1 MKLEI
6 HNDEI
11 VVIIKDNNISKVDF
25 NDMVSVE
32 KYFRKILLK
41 LKDLYEI
48 DIKGFYNIYAYID
61 LKEGIV
67 LEIKKETLDYYDSF
81 HQLELRIV
89 KENVEFLYEV
99 DNIFEFVNKKFDI
112 YCYNNRFYVRN
123 NYDDICYSLY
133 EFGSLIYKETKKIKE
148 NGKKMTSL
156 S

>member
-1 MKLEI
+1 MKVEI
-6 HNDEI
+6 HNDNI
-11 VVIIKDNNISKVDF
+11 IVIIKDNNISQVDF

-61 LKEGIV
+61 LEEGIV
-67 LEIKKETLDYYDSF
+67 LEIKKEVIDYYDTF

-99 DNIFEFVNKKFDI
+99 DNILEFMNKKFEI
-112 YCYNNRFYVRN
+112 YCYNDRFFIRN
-123 NYDDICYSLY
+123 NYDDISYLLY
-133 EFGSLIYKETKKIKE
+133 EFGNLVYKDTKKIKE
-148 NGKKMTSL
+148 IGKKMTIL
-156 S
+156 

>member
-1 MKLEI
+1 MKVEI
-6 HNDEI
+6 HNDNI
-11 VVIIKDNNISKVDF
+11 IVIIKDNNISQVDF

-61 LKEGIV
+61 LEEGIV
-67 LEIKKETLDYYDSF
+67 LEIKKEVIDYYDTF

-99 DNIFEFVNKKFDI
+99 DNILEFMNKKFEV
-112 YCYNNRFYVRN
+112 YCYNDRFFIRN
-123 NYDDICYSLY
+123 NYDDISYRLY
-133 EFGSLIYKETKKIKE
+133 EFGNLVYKDTKKIKE
-148 NGKKMTSL
+148 NGKKMTIL
-156 S
+156 

>member
-1 MKLEI
+1 MKVEI
-6 HNDEI
+6 HNDNI
-11 VVIIKDNNISKVDF
+11 IVIIKDNNISKVDF

-61 LKEGIV
+61 LEEGIV
-67 LEIKKETLDYYDSF
+67 LEIKKEVIDYYDTF

-99 DNIFEFVNKKFDI
+99 DNILEFMNKKFEI
-112 YCYNNRFYVRN
+112 YCYNDRFFIRN
-123 NYDDICYSLY
+123 NYDDISYRLY
-133 EFGSLIYKETKKIKE
+133 EFGNLVYKDTKKIKE
-148 NGKKMTSL
+148 IGKKMTIL
-156 S
+156 

>member
-1 MKLEI
+1 MKVEI
-6 HNDEI
+6 HNDDI
-11 VVIIKDNNISKVDF
+11 IVIIKDNNISKVDF

-61 LKEGIV
+61 LEEGIV
-67 LEIKKETLDYYDSF
+67 LEIKKEVIDYYDTF

-99 DNIFEFVNKKFDI
+99 DNILEFMNKKFEI
-112 YCYNNRFYVRN
+112 YCYNDRFFIRN
-123 NYDDICYSLY
+123 NYDDISYRLY
-133 EFGSLIYKETKKIKE
+133 EFGNLVYKDTKKIKE
-148 NGKKMTSL
+148 NGKKMTIL
-156 S
+156 

>member
-1 MKLEI
+1 MKVEI
-6 HNDEI
+6 HNDNI
-11 VVIIKDNNISKVDF
+11 IVIIKDNNISQVDF

-61 LKEGIV
+61 LEEGIV
-67 LEIKKETLDYYDSF
+67 LEIKKEVIDYYDTF

-99 DNIFEFVNKKFDI
+99 DNILEFMNKKFEI
-112 YCYNNRFYVRN
+112 YCYNDRFFIRN
-123 NYDDICYSLY
+123 NYDDISYRLY
-133 EFGSLIYKETKKIKE
+133 EFGNLVYKDTKKIKG
-148 NGKKMTSL
+148 NGKKMTIL
-156 S
+156 

>member
-11 VVIIKDNNISKVDF
+11 IVIIKDNNISKVDF
-25 NDMVSVE
+25 TDMVSVE

-48 DIKGFYNIYAYID
+48 DIKGFYNICADID

-156 S
+156 